1 MRKQNSEFVTKY
13 ISEPG
18 SSKRNKEYFGF
29 VELDKY
35 TCFVVADSVDNSIND
50 YSAKLVVDSI
60 ISDFTNKPTMSKTK
74 LKRYV
79 KTANDQLKAQR
90 KNYKLMASVLI
101 VVSDY
106 QKLRYVSCGN
116 TSLSIFRGSNL
127 FLRSMEQSVYRHM
140 VDENLTHNE
149 SEVGLLESKNLYQYL
164 GKDGVIKPKI
174 SKKIK
179 LQQEDVLLMS
189 TWGFWHKVSDV
200 EVLDA
205 LDGATDTNTFLGNAQ
220 DLFLSKQTGEVGSYS
235 VITTFINKLYVDK
248 SNKKKYIK
256 IAVIVTVVLLIIL
269 AVLLFFNYRNNKK
282 REETIDLITKYEQ
295 KADTYL
301 EDENYQRAFDQYTK
315 AVEEG
320 EKLKSKSGKKG
331 TENTEIK
338 DRLDVKERVSSLIL
352 DGDALYKDKDYSSAK
367 NTYDNALSEI
377 NANYEVFEDMDV
389 DITELEEKMDKCDDE
404 IYLQKLVDMG
414 TAEKDLEQYDEAV
427 ATLEQAKQLAL
438 DLGNK
443 DSQKEIDL
451 LLKEISSQVKADEKA
466 KADEEKAKAEE
477 EKAAEDEAK
486 AEEEKAKEE
495 ADKQAEEAKTAAE
508 EAEAKRVEN
517 RTKEADEIVIAGEA
531 AAADGKYDV
540 AMDSYNSA
548 MAIYRE
554 LKDTE
559 NMSRVQK
566 LISELKIAEADSKNK
581 TKYVTGDNHIT
592 AGDNHL
598 AKNEF
603 DLARASYNEALKIFT
618 ELQDKD
624 YMVICRNKLADVD
637 SAEAKIANDLLVTK
651 ADGYVKK
658 ADEYLEKSDYKN
670 AKKYY
675 KLAQTTYQSAG
686 NIDKVLEMDKKIK
699 VVEDLE

>member
-1 MRKQNSEFVTKY
+1 MRRQNSEFVTKY
-13 ISEPG
+13 ISESG
-18 SSKRNKEYFGF
+18 SNKQNKEYFGF
-29 VELDKY
+29 VELDKF
-35 TCFVVADSVDNSIND
+35 TCFVVADSIDNSIND
-50 YSAKLVVDSI
+50 NSARLVVDSI
-60 ISDFTNKPTMSKTK
+60 INDFTHKPTMSKTR
-74 LKRYV
+74 LKGYV
-79 KTANDQLKAQR
+79 KTANEQLKIQR

-116 TSLSIFRGSNL
+116 TSLSIFRGNNL

-149 SEVGLLESKNLYQYL
+149 SAVGLLESKNLYQYL
-164 GKDGVIKPKI
+164 GKDGIIKPKV

-189 TWGFWHKVSDV
+189 TWGFWHKVSDI
-200 EVLDA
+200 EVIDA
-205 LDGATDTNTFLGNAQ
+205 LEESTDTNSFLGNAQ
-220 DLFLSKQTGEVGSYS
+220 DLFLSKQTGEVGSYT
-235 VITTFINKLYVDK
+235 VMTTFINKLYVDK
-248 SNKKKYIK
+248 SNKKKYIR
-256 IAVIVTVVLLIIL
+256 IAIIVTVILLIIL
-269 AVLLFFNYRNNKK
+269 AVVLFFNWRANKK
-282 REETIDLITKYEQ
+282 REETIDLINTYEE
-295 KADTYL
+295 KADTFL
-301 EDENYQRAFDQYTK
+301 EDENYQRAFDQYVK
-315 AVEEG
+315 AVDESES
-320 EKLKSKSGKKG
+320 LKKKSGKKG
-331 TENTEIK
+331 AEDTEIK
-338 DRLDVKERVSSLIL
+338 ERLDAKERVASLIL
-352 DGDALYKDKDYSSAK
+352 DGDKLYKDKDYSSAK
-367 NTYDNALSEI
+367 NTYQSAISEI
-377 NANYEVFEDMDV
+377 NANYDVFA
-389 DITELEEKMDKCDDE
+389 DIDIDIAELEEKMDNCDDE

-414 TAEKDLEQYDEAV
+414 TAQKDLEQYDEAK
-427 ATLEQAKQLAL
+427 ATLEQAKKLAL
-438 DLGNK
+438 ELGDK

-451 LLKEISSQVKADEKA
+451 LLKDIETQVKADEKE
-466 KADEEKAKAEE
+466 KADAEKAKADE

-486 AEEEKAKEE
+486 ADEEKAKEE
-495 ADKQAEEAKTAAE
+495 ADKQADEAKTAAE
-508 EAEAKRVEN
+508 EAEAKRIEN

-531 AAADGKYDV
+531 AVADGKYSV

-554 LKDTE
+554 LGDTE

-581 TKYVTGDNHIT
+581 TKYVTGDNNIT

-603 DLARASYNEALKIFT
+603 NLARDSYNAALKIFT
-618 ELQDKD
+618 DLQDKD

-637 SAEAKIANDLLVTK
+637 SAEAKVANAVLVTK
-651 ADGYVKK
+651 ADGFVKK
-658 ADEYLEKSDYKN
+658 ADEYLEKADYDN

-675 KLAQTTYQSAG
+675 KLAQSTYQSAG

>member
-1 MRKQNSEFVTKY
+1 
-13 ISEPG
+13 
-18 SSKRNKEYFGF
+18 
-29 VELDKY
+29 
-35 TCFVVADSVDNSIND
+35 
-50 YSAKLVVDSI
+50 
-60 ISDFTNKPTMSKTK
+60 MSKGK
-74 LKRYV
+74 LKSYV
-79 KTANDQLKAQR
+79 KTANDQLKIQR

-116 TSLSIFRGSNL
+116 TSLSIFRGNNL

-164 GKDGVIKPKI
+164 GKDGTIKPKV

-189 TWGFWHKVSDV
+189 TWGFWHKVSDI
-200 EVLDA
+200 EVVDA
-205 LDGATDTNTFLGNAQ
+205 LEEATDTNTFLGNAQ
-220 DLFLSKQTGEVGSYS
+220 DLFLSKQTGEVGSYTLM
-235 VITTFINKLYVDK
+235 TTFINKLYVDK

-256 IAVIVTVVLLIIL
+256 IAIVVTVILLIIL
-269 AVLLFFNYRNNKK
+269 AIALFFNYRSNKK
-282 REETIDLITKYEQ
+282 REETIDLITAYEQ
-295 KADTYL
+295 KADTFL

-315 AVEEG
+315 AVTESES
-320 EKLKSKSGKKG
+320 LKKTSGKKG
-331 TENTEIK
+331 AENTEIK

-352 DGDALYKDKDYSSAK
+352 DGDNLYKDKDYSSAK
-367 NTYDNALSEI
+367 NTYKSALSEI
-377 NANYEVFEDMDV
+377 NANYEVFDDV
-389 DITELEEKMDKCDDE
+389 DIEITELEEKMNKCDDE

-414 TAEKDLEQYDEAV
+414 TAEKDLEQYDEAI
-427 ATLEQAKQLAL
+427 ATLEQARKLSL
-438 DLGNK
+438 ELGNK

-466 KADEEKAKAEE
+466 KKEEEKTKAEE

-486 AEEEKAKEE
+486 AEAE
-495 ADKQAEEAKTAAE
+495 KQAEEEKVALE

-517 RTKEADEIVIAGEA
+517 RTKIADEMVIAGEA
-531 AAADGKYDV
+531 AVADGKYSV

-554 LKDTE
+554 LTDTE
-559 NMSRVQK
+559 NMSKVQK
-566 LISELKIAEADSKNK
+566 LINELKLAEADSKNA
-581 TKYVTGDNHIT
+581 TKYINGDNHIT

-603 DLARASYNEALKIFT
+603 DLARDSYNEALAIFT

-637 SAEAKIANDLLVTK
+637 SAEIKIANDLLVNK

-658 ADEYLEKSDYKN
+658 ADEYLEKADYEN

-699 VVEDLE
+699 VVEELE